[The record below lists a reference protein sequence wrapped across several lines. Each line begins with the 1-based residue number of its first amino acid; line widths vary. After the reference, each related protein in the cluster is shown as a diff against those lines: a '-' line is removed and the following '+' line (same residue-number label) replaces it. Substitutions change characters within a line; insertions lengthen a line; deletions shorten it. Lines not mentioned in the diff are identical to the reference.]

1 MILKELVTPIR
12 VQEFINADS
21 GTIYV
26 QDLLLDRGVYVEVH
40 DRRVESLL
48 MMFDRAVEKLEE
60 KSK

>member
-1 MILKELVTPIR
+1 MILKELVTPTR

>member
-12 VQEFINADS
+12 VKEFINADS

-48 MMFDRAVEKLEE
+48 TMFDRAVEKLEE